1 MAQRHPFPD
10 SPFAWIPAP
19 MLAAEFRVTLRCL
32 YNWMDD
38 PALDFPRPRTIHKIF
53 ILSATKLKPGKPLA
67 RPRRRPGRPRWKR
80 PSSRSLNAKPPRVTT
95 PEAAEHYDDDGKTP
109 LTRRDIAGRSTRNV
123 FAT

>member
-38 PALDFPRPRTIHKIF
+38 PALDFPRPRTIHKNLYF
-53 ILSATKLKPGKPLA
+53 VRDEVEAWKAA
-67 RPRRRPGRPRWKR
+67 RP
-80 PSSRSLNAKPPRVTT
+80 AKAAAGAPTM
-95 PEAAEHYDDDGKTP
+95 EAAE
-109 LTRRDIAGRSTRNV
+109 
-123 FAT
+123 